1 MALPAWQYPILFSA
15 GLAAGLLDSIAG
27 GGGLITLPVLLGVGL
42 PPQAALGTNKLQ
54 SSFGSGSATRHFVQT
69 GTVRLRECLPG
80 IAFTFVGAALGAWTV
95 QRLNPELLR
104 ALIPWFLVAIA
115 VYVLVSPRLGFE
127 DHPARVKPMLFFAA
141 AGLGFGFYDGFF
153 GPGVGSFWVLAIMLA
168 LGFNMTK
175 ATGWTKVMNFTSNVV
190 SLAVFALGGHVWL
203 VEGLVMAAG
212 EIVGARI
219 GAGLVVKRGA
229 RLIRPIFISVALAI
243 TVKLLWDQWK

>member
-1 MALPAWQYPILFSA
+1 MLPAWQYPVLFGA

-54 SSFGSGSATRHFVQT
+54 SCFGSGSATRHFVQA
-69 GTVRLRECLPG
+69 GTVRLGDCVPG

-95 QRLNPELLR
+95 QRLSPELLR
-104 ALIPWFLVAIA
+104 AIIPWFLVSIA
-115 VYVLVSPRLGFE
+115 AYVLVSPRLGFH
-127 DHPARVKPMLFFAA
+127 DHPPRMRAFPFFAA

-153 GPGVGSFWVLAIMLA
+153 GPGVGSFWVLAIMLV

-175 ATGWTKVMNFTSNVV
+175 ATGWTKVMNFTSNVAA
-190 SLAVFALGGHVWL
+190 LGVFAIGGHVWL
-203 VEGLVMAAG
+203 AEGLAMAAG

-243 TVKLLWDQWK
+243 TAKLLWDQWR

>member
-1 MALPAWQYPILFSA
+1 VTLPVWQYPVLFVA
-15 GLAAGLLDSIAG
+15 GAAAGLLDSIAG

-69 GTVRLRECLPG
+69 GTVRLRECAAG
-80 IAFTFVGAALGAWTV
+80 IGFTLAGAALGAWTV
-95 QRLNPELLR
+95 QRLSPDLLR
-104 ALIPWFLVAIA
+104 ALIPWFLLAIA
-115 VYVLVSPRLGFE
+115 VYALVSPRLGDQ
-127 DHPARVKPMLFFAA
+127 DHPARVKPLLFFAG

-153 GPGVGSFWVLAIMLA
+153 GPGVGSFWVLAIVVA
-168 LGFNMTK
+168 LGFNLTK
-175 ATGWTKVMNFTSNVV
+175 ATAWTKVMNFTSNVV
-190 SLAVFALGGHVWL
+190 SLVVFAIGGHVWL

-229 RLIRPIFISVALAI
+229 RLIRPIFIAVALAI
-243 TVKLLWDQWK
+243 TVKLLWDQWR

>member
-1 MALPAWQYPILFSA
+1 MLPAWQYPVLFGA

-54 SSFGSGSATRHFVQT
+54 SCFGSGSATRHFVQA
-69 GTVRLRECLPG
+69 GTVRLRECGPG

-95 QRLNPELLR
+95 QRLSPELLR
-104 ALIPWFLVAIA
+104 AIIPWFLVSIA
-115 VYVLVSPRLGFE
+115 AYVLVSPRLGFH
-127 DHPARVKPMLFFAA
+127 DHPPRMRAFPFFAA

-153 GPGVGSFWVLAIMLA
+153 GPGVGSFWVLAIMLV

-175 ATGWTKVMNFTSNVV
+175 ATGWTKVMNFTSNVAA
-190 SLAVFALGGHVWL
+190 LGVFAIGGHVWL
-203 VEGLVMAAG
+203 AEGLAMAAG

-243 TVKLLWDQWK
+243 TAKLLWDQWR